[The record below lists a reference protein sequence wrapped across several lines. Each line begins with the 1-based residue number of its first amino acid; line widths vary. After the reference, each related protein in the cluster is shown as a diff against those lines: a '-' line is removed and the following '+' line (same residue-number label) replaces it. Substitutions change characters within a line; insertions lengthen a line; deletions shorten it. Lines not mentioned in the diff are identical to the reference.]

1 MVTHPQKV
9 FKTTRESEKEKENV
23 ANGKITENG
32 MRVECVIQRKY
43 RIIIE

>member
-9 FKTTRESEKEKENV
+9 FKTTRESEREREKENV

-32 MRVECVIQRKY
+32 MRVECVI
-43 RIIIE
+43 